1 MHATLAYLNA
11 AGRRATRLTRSSCAF
26 IQVMDALLA
35 GAQGAWRRK
44 AKSPRQ
50 IVRPTTPASS
60 PEGGRST
67 TPGALHT
74 AHRAARHAP

>member
-35 GAQGAWRRK
+35 GVQGPWRRK
-44 AKSPRQ
+44 AISPRQ
-50 IVRPTTPASS
+50 IRKTGKA
-60 PEGGRST
+60 G
-67 TPGALHT
+67 
-74 AHRAARHAP
+74 

>member
-35 GAQGAWRRK
+35 GPHSGH
-44 AKSPRQ
+44 S
-50 IVRPTTPASS
+50 
-60 PEGGRST
+60 
-67 TPGALHT
+67 
-74 AHRAARHAP
+74 ARHASALGRRSISFEAATNIHARVQCQNVRQASHSDGPSR

>member
-50 IVRPTTPASS
+50 IRKTDKA
-60 PEGGRST
+60 G
-67 TPGALHT
+67 
-74 AHRAARHAP
+74 